1 MGKRKLLLVGLA
13 VMVVFGATIGGAYYR
28 VTFAPMEG
36 AGQTELSGQIAD
48 IVTAY
53 RKLIVLVESEA
64 SLDAEQQRRIPIVG
78 RMIFHENQAR
88 LNNLTAQLVAETER
102 VNVANTPLIDHFL
115 KCVGY

>member
-13 VMVVFGATIGGAYYR
+13 VMVVFGATIGGVYHR
-28 VTFAPMEG
+28 VTFAPVGG

-53 RKLIVLVESEA
+53 RKLIVLVESAA

-78 RMIFHENQAR
+78 RMIFHENQAK
-88 LNNLTAQLVAETER
+88 LNSLTAQLVAETER
-102 VNVANTPLIDHFL
+102 VDVANTPLVDHLL